1 MRSKVDAVRFHHG
14 LERILGELVDGSQP
28 TSGFVLNP
36 GDQGLLR
43 ALDGLSADAA
53 SVVPPGGSA
62 SVAAHV
68 DHLRYGLSLM
78 NRWSRGENPF
88 TDADYSAS
96 WTRVR
101 ATDEEW
107 SRLRSELRRE
117 IAAWRQVLRTPREVA
132 DDELG
137 GLIGSVVHL
146 AYHLGAIRQIDRNAR
161 GPRATD

>member
-1 MRSKVDAVRFHHG
+1 
-14 LERILGELVDGSQP
+14 
-28 TSGFVLNP
+28 
-36 GDQGLLR
+36 
-43 ALDGLSADAA
+43 
-53 SVVPPGGSA
+53 
-62 SVAAHV
+62 VAAHV

>member
-1 MRSKVDAVRFHHG
+1 MSTTVDDVRIHAG

-36 GDQGLLR
+36 GDRGLLR
-43 ALDGLSADAA
+43 ALDELSAQAA
-53 SVVPPGGSA
+53 SAVPPGGSA

-78 NRWSRGENPF
+78 NRWSHGENPF

-101 ATDEEW
+101 VTDEEW
-107 SRLRSELRRE
+107 ARLRSELRRE
-117 IAAWRQVLRTPREVA
+117 INAWRQVIREPRAVT

-146 AYHLGAIRQIDRNAR
+146 AYHLGAIRQIDRSAR